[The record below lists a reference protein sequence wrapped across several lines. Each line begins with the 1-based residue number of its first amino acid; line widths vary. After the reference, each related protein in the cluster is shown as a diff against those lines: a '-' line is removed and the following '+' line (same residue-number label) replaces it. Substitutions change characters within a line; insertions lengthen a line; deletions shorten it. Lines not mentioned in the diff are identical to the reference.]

1 VPADALY
8 FEFIKV
14 DEIPQG
20 SYRFGRFDRFLVQ
33 ISDASTPLPDGTS
46 RR

>member
-1 VPADALY
+1 MKSRRAATVSA
-8 FEFIKV
+8 
-14 DEIPQG
+14 
-20 SYRFGRFDRFLVQ
+20 RFDRFLVQ